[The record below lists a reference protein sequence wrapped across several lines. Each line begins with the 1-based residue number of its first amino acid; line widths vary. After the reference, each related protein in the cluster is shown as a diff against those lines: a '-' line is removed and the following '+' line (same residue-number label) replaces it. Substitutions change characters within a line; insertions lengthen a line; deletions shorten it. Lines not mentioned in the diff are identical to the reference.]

1 MDFINNT
8 QERLIQEHAIYK
20 AFFDSFYNRAF
31 TPTPNVSPVV
41 LIKAEAFN
49 VLDRLNR
56 LNSGSPYYDPSWKNA
71 NDVLFTIAVNDS
83 NT

>member
-1 MDFINNT
+1 MDVINNT

-20 AFFDSFYNRAF
+20 AFFDSFYNRSL
-31 TPTPNVSPVV
+31 TPTPNINPVT

-56 LNSGSPYYDPSWKNA
+56 LNSNIPYYDPTWKNA
-71 NDVLFTIAVNDS
+71 DSVLFTIVVNQP